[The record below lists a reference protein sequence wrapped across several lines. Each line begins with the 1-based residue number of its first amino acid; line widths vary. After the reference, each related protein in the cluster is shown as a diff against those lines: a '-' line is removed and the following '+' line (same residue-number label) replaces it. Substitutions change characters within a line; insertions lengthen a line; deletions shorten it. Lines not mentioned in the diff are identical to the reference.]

1 MGAEMLFRMIKR
13 KSKLQEQIIWINIK
27 SYKHEK
33 NQCAN
38 ECETVPFNKKSMN
51 KTEQNNLQ
59 PNRNTGVTNENKFE
73 QEGVGQMLVS
83 PMALFT

>member
-1 MGAEMLFRMIKR
+1 MLFRMIKR
-13 KSKLQEQIIWINIK
+13 KSKLQEQIIWINTK

-33 NQCAN
+33 NHVLNN
-38 ECETVPFNKKSMN
+38 ECKAVPFNKKSMN

>member
-1 MGAEMLFRMIKR
+1 MYV
-13 KSKLQEQIIWINIK
+13 S
-27 SYKHEK
+27 
-33 NQCAN
+33 C
-38 ECETVPFNKKSMN
+38 NKKLMN

>member
-1 MGAEMLFRMIKR
+1 MWVQKCFSEWSKE
-13 KSKLQEQIIWINIK
+13 KS
-27 SYKHEK
+27 
-33 NQCAN
+33 CAN
-38 ECETVPFNKKSMN
+38 EYETVSFNKKSMN

-59 PNRNTGVTNENKFE
+59 PNWNTGVTNENKFE